1 MIVHQNHDID
11 LQTMLQMLDNFQTL
25 NAISNQKQRSTQKLL
40 ALSKSKSIMVWS
52 SILNFKLFY
61 QYSIDYVIN
70 TQ

>member
-52 SILNFKLFY
+52 SILNFKLF
-61 QYSIDYVIN
+61 IN
-70 TQ
+70 IQLIML

>member
-52 SILNFKLFY
+52 SILNFKLFL
-61 QYSIDYVIN
+61 SIFN
-70 TQ
+70 